1 MLPALTV
8 RRQIL
13 LLPYRATLA
22 TPSRGFDLDSV
33 PRRTFLTLL
42 TFLIAHSPTRLQIPL
57 QFSMLLLQ
65 RHRTISGRNR
75 YYCFGEWM
83 TTAAACVRELSP
95 AAVGELSHDTPLLRV
110 AAYACS
116 HAVAFAQ
123 YAINCLLPRGLG
135 CGNRTVSVWWLLTG
149 MSNYLVSGMRENLP
163 GIANQLA
170 TARRCFRLPCGF
182 VRDDHHVA
190 LWLDQ

>member
-1 MLPALTV
+1 
-8 RRQIL
+8 
-13 LLPYRATLA
+13 
-22 TPSRGFDLDSV
+22 
-33 PRRTFLTLL
+33 
-42 TFLIAHSPTRLQIPL
+42 
-57 QFSMLLLQ
+57 MLLLQ

-123 YAINCLLPRGLG
+123 YAIYCLLPRGL
-135 CGNRTVSVWWLLTG
+135 SVWEPYG
-149 MSNYLVSGMRENLP
+149 IGLVVAYRDAKLP
-163 GIANQLA
+163 GFRHAGEFAGDCQSISNGETMFPLA
-170 TARRCFRLPCGF
+170 LRIRAG
-182 VRDDHHVA
+182 
-190 LWLDQ
+190 